1 MDTDLELL
9 TGWGQVKEAGKEDT
23 HHLEGSNIWKC
34 GWEKAQEGMDNEELD
49 ELTDT
54 LKIKKLMQ
62 TASKTYQY
70 CNSELAVH
78 CMDLIL

>member
-1 MDTDLELL
+1 
-9 TGWGQVKEAGKEDT
+9 
-23 HHLEGSNIWKC
+23 
-34 GWEKAQEGMDNEELD
+34 MDNEELD

-78 CMDLIL
+78 YMDKSLHGFNFVIAQKFLFSVDSTLQLEDFRNM